1 MNCSYEDRIF
11 LMQMYLRKTLRSSRV
26 AWRAR
31 FTPAWTGGEARRCAC
46 FALYFA
52 RYFVFAAF
60 ASAATAVFESCC
72 EFMNFVTTSE
82 IAPAAASGCAMPCA
96 SEGT

>member
-1 MNCSYEDRIF
+1 MENATPERHRCDSMKPGAKPLALSNATAASYLKRAPGAHEGNRQAHHF
-11 LMQMYLRKTLRSSRV
+11 AYVTYL
-26 AWRAR
+26 
-31 FTPAWTGGEARRCAC
+31 
-46 FALYFA
+46 
-52 RYFVFAAF
+52 VFAAF